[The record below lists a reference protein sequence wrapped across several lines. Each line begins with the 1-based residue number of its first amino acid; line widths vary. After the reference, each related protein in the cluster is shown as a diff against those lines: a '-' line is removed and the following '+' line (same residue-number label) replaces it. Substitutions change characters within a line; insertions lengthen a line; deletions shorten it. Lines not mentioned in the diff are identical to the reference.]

1 MKITKTQLKQ
11 IIKEEL
17 ESALNEEEYDDL
29 KDRRRERGGMRLT
42 RPTRKPAESD
52 FSELEKEVFV
62 LQSLYGEELEK
73 LNAHMAMVGMDQ
85 GSFEKNVEYAKEIFS
100 QQPNREVTL
109 QALDYI
115 LGTLNRPAGGGL
127 GGPGEGPRHPTPEE
141 IEDAQRYEP
150 PPL

>member
-17 ESALNEEEYDDL
+17 SEAYYTSVDGEHTRTHRSDKEKEQ
-29 KDRRRERGGMRLT
+29 RRY
-42 RPTRKPAESD
+42 RKSPESD

-85 GSFEKNVEYAKEIFS
+85 GSFEKNVEHAKEIFS
-100 QQPNREVTL
+100 QQPNREVTM

-115 LGTLNRPAGGGL
+115 LGTLAGWE
-127 GGPGEGPRHPTPEE
+127 PDTTPEM
-141 IEDAQRYEP
+141 
-150 PPL
+150 

>member
-1 MKITKTQLKQ
+1 MKITKSQLKQ

-17 ESALNEEEYDDL
+17 LEVYYTSVDGEHTRTHRSDKEKEQ
-29 KDRRRERGGMRLT
+29 RRY
-42 RPTRKPAESD
+42 RKPAESD

-85 GSFEKNVEYAKEIFS
+85 GSFEKNVEHAKEIFS

-115 LGTLNRPAGGGL
+115 LGTLAGY
-127 GGPGEGPRHPTPEE
+127 EEDTTPEM
-141 IEDAQRYEP
+141 
-150 PPL
+150 